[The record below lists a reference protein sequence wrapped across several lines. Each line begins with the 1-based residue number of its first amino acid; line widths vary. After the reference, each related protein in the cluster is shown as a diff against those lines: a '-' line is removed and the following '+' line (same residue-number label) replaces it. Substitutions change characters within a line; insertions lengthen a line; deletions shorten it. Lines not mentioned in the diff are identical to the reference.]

1 MSPELAL
8 PAARA
13 AFVSSLLLSLAA
25 CPSGADVG
33 DGSAGSSS
41 TGAGTTTVSD
51 SSSSGG
57 DASVSASTT
66 VSTSASTM
74 STTDASSESSSSSTA
89 ADSSDGSTTSSCP
102 VGTIDCPCDA
112 DGHCDEAT
120 LCVDGTCEAV
130 ENCGVDG
137 YEPND
142 SEDQAVDL
150 GELGDGDDP
159 GSFAGELD
167 HATDEDWF
175 TYQGLDNVGLPP
187 GVAPARTL
195 MTDGGLRL
203 CKFLQCTDDAAEAV
217 VTCPEGSEATDS
229 PGGRH
234 GCCANGSIAMPDFDC
249 TGTLDDSARVW
260 IRVDQAQAQC
270 VEYTVSYEF

>member
-1 MSPELAL
+1 MTSALAL
-8 PAARA
+8 HAARA
-13 AFVSSLLLSLAA
+13 ALVSSLLLPLAA
-25 CPSGADVG
+25 CPSGADAG
-33 DGSAGSSS
+33 EGSAGSSS
-41 TGAGTTTVSD
+41 SGTNATTTSD
-51 SSSSGG
+51 DTTTT
-57 DASVSASTT
+57 DASVTASTT
-66 VSTSASTM
+66 VSTSASTTV
-74 STTDASSESSSSSTA
+74 STSDASSEGGSSSTA
-89 ADSSDGSTTSSCP
+89 ADSSSGSTTSSCP
-102 VGTIDCPCDA
+102 VGTIDCPCDTE
-112 DGHCDEAT
+112 GHCDEAT
-120 LCVDGTCEAV
+120 ICVDGTCEAV
-130 ENCGVDG
+130 VDCGVDG

-142 SEDQAVDL
+142 DEASAVDL

-167 HATDEDWF
+167 HASDEDWY

-217 VTCPEGSEATDS
+217 VSCPDGSEATDS
-229 PGGRH
+229 PSGRH
-234 GCCANGSIAMPDFDC
+234 GCCANDSIAMPDFDC

-260 IRVDQAQAQC
+260 IRVDQGQAQC